1 MFYIFINKQ
10 TSAPNVTSVLTFS
23 LMPAEL

>member
-10 TSAPNVTSVLTFS
+10 TSAPNILSALTFS
-23 LMPAEL
+23 L